1 MRVKWSFGSYEMS
14 NLIRLHIFEFSS
26 INRWS
31 FIPFCKYQK
40 LNAALEKLYAI
51 DLGKS
56 KISLRIEE
64 IDRSD
69 VMYFITHINLKVEL
83 TV

>member
-1 MRVKWSFGSYEMS
+1 M
-14 NLIRLHIFEFSS
+14 LHLTNSTI
-26 INRWS
+26 
-31 FIPFCKYQK
+31 KM
-40 LNAALEKLYAI
+40 LYAI
-51 DLGKS
+51 DLRKS

-64 IDRSD
+64 IDGSD

>member
-1 MRVKWSFGSYEMS
+1 M
-14 NLIRLHIFEFSS
+14 LHLTNCADTTI
-26 INRWS
+26 
-31 FIPFCKYQK
+31 KM
-40 LNAALEKLYAI
+40 LYAI
-51 DLGKS
+51 DLCKS
-56 KISLRIEE
+56 KISLPIEE